1 MEGTFDDLINTQIE
15 NSNIKEL
22 KENLTKIKKIHNIED
37 TTNNYIQ
44 NNEVNNNEV
53 NNNIN
58 NEKLIDNESDDD
70 EELSEEDIIIMKQN
84 LYCYLNFVEEIK
96 QKKEIITDLNID
108 IKKVKKSKKNLE
120 KTILPFMRKKKVHQ
134 LNIKPKN
141 KSVKVDCTSKLETI
155 SVKYIYTHMEEYFGI
170 DIVTEFK
177 EFIESKRHRQKNY
190 KLKLIEHKV
199 IKQEY
204 DED

>member
-15 NSNIKEL
+15 NSNIQEL
-22 KENLTKIKKIHNIED
+22 KDNLTKIKKIHNIED
-37 TTNNYIQ
+37 KPNNSI
-44 NNEVNNNEV
+44 

-58 NEKLIDNESDDD
+58 NEYQMDNNESDED

-84 LYCYLNFVEEIK
+84 LYCYLNYVEEIK
-96 QKKEIITDLNID
+96 QKKEIIADLNVD
-108 IKKVKKSKKNLE
+108 IKKATKSKKGLE

-155 SVKYIYTHMEEYFGI
+155 TVKYIYAHMEEYFGI
-170 DIVTEFK
+170 DIVNEFK

-199 IKQEY
+199 VEPEY

>member
-15 NSNIKEL
+15 NSNIQEL
-22 KENLTKIKKIHNIED
+22 KDNLTKIKKIHNIED
-37 TTNNYIQ
+37 KTNNSI
-44 NNEVNNNEV
+44 N

-58 NEKLIDNESDDD
+58 NEYQMDNNESDED

-84 LYCYLNFVEEIK
+84 LYCYLNYVEEIK
-96 QKKEIITDLNID
+96 QKKEIIADLNVD
-108 IKKVKKSKKNLE
+108 IKKATKSKKGLE

-134 LNIKPKN
+134 LNIKPRN

-155 SVKYIYTHMEEYFGI
+155 TVKYIYAHMEEYFGV
-170 DIVTEFK
+170 DIVNEFK

-199 IKQEY
+199 VEPEY

>member
-1 MEGTFDDLINTQIE
+1 MMEGTFDDLINTQIE
-15 NSNIKEL
+15 NSNIQEL
-22 KENLTKIKKIHNIED
+22 KDNLTKIKKIHNIED
-37 TTNNYIQ
+37 KPNNSI
-44 NNEVNNNEV
+44 

-58 NEKLIDNESDDD
+58 NEYQMDNNESDED

-84 LYCYLNFVEEIK
+84 LYCYLNYVEEIK
-96 QKKEIITDLNID
+96 QKKEIIADLNVD
-108 IKKVKKSKKNLE
+108 IKKATKSKKGLE

-155 SVKYIYTHMEEYFGI
+155 TVKYIYAHMEEYFGI
-170 DIVTEFK
+170 DIVNEFK

-199 IKQEY
+199 VEPEY

>member
-15 NSNIKEL
+15 NSNIQEL
-22 KENLTKIKKIHNIED
+22 KENVTKIKKIHNIED
-37 TTNNYIQ
+37 
-44 NNEVNNNEV
+44 E
-53 NNNIN
+53 NNNIIKN
-58 NEKLIDNESDDD
+58 DNIEESDDD
-70 EELSEEDIIIMKQN
+70 DELSEEDIIIMKQN
-84 LYCYLNFVEEIK
+84 LYCYLNYVEEIK
-96 QKKEIITDLNID
+96 QKKEIISDLNAD
-108 IKKVKKSKKNLE
+108 IKKATKNKKGLE

-155 SVKYIYTHMEEYFGI
+155 TVKYIYAHMEEYFGS
-170 DIVTEFK
+170 DILNEFK

-190 KLKLIEHKV
+190 KLKLIEHKTNEP
-199 IKQEY
+199 EY